1 MEEEEE
7 GAIQRQQSK
16 CVSGQWLDGDNVWH
30 DNETSPAPEPKPE
43 AMPVEMDDDKW
54 AANDDE
60 WDADWPME
68 EANNDEAAAKV
79 AEANDWGWQEE
90 EEWTGEWEEDGWE
103 DADPTWPKAAVKDV
117 TNEYPNAADKA
128 RLTVFWHKYV
138 VPKEPMGSI
147 ILFPIAR
154 TLNFLQETR
163 KLLYRAPQESTELEN
178 AQATATADTTPET
191 KPQPIEDLPTT
202 MKDHCFSKFG
212 PV

>member
-54 AANDDE
+54 AADDDE

-154 TLNFLQETR
+154 TLNFF
-163 KLLYRAPQESTELEN
+163 AGDS
-178 AQATATADTTPET
+178 
-191 KPQPIEDLPTT
+191 
-202 MKDHCFSKFG
+202 
-212 PV
+212 